1 MGSFPRY
8 ALPHTW
14 RKFVGYLLH
23 WGLFGTLNIQLFL
36 YYQAFPNDRL
46 FNKCLVYT
54 VYALEFI
61 QTMLI
66 TYAAFETFGYRFG
79 DLSALGDVRFEWFSV
94 PVMSGIVSFLV
105 AFIGQSFYAYR
116 LFLLSKSRWLPLFI
130 VVIALMSSI
139 GAFLAGSFSFKVGSD
154 LPLLHSKRNFGI
166 GVWLGGAASTDIIIT
181 AAMSYY
187 LWKSKTGFRET
198 HALVSRL
205 IRLTIE
211 TGSVTAVVA
220 IIDFTLFFGIPDKP
234 YFIAAG
240 IILPKLYANTILAV
254 LNARFQIAGGRG
266 SNPSVDFL
274 TFPNI
279 RNIDGPN
286 TPSGTGPVVAIHR
299 EVFTDRDLGD
309 IVKMTDAIKFRRAL
323 DVRTVKAFNAKD
335 FGVVDAPSGN
345 TTS

>member
-1 MGSFPRY
+1 MVSLTRC
-8 ALPHTW
+8 ALPHTS

-23 WGLFGTLNIQLFL
+23 WGLFGTLNIQLYL

-54 VYALEFI
+54 VYVLEFI

-94 PVMSGIVSFLV
+94 PVMSGLV

-116 LFLLSKSRWLPLFI
+116 LYLLCKSRWLPLLI
-130 VVIALMSSI
+130 VML
-139 GAFLAGSFSFKVGSD
+139 LNRSFVTEIFTVGSS
-154 LPLLHSKRNFGI
+154 LPLVHSKKNYGI

-198 HALVSRL
+198 HALVVRL

-211 TGSVTAVVA
+211 TGFLISIPLAVVA

-266 SNPSVDFL
+266 SNPSIDFHS
-274 TFPNI
+274 FPHI
-279 RNIDGPN
+279 RNIELNAGPN
-286 TPSGTGPVVAIHR
+286 TPVTGPVVAIHR
-299 EVFTDRDLGD
+299 EVFSDRERDDL
-309 IVKMTDAIKFRRAL
+309 VKMTDGS
-323 DVRTVKAFNAKD
+323 VRFPLHYMTRQR
-335 FGVVDAPSGN
+335 
-345 TTS
+345 

>member
-1 MGSFPRY
+1 MATPTDRQIAEF
-8 ALPHTW
+8 T
-14 RKFVGYLLH
+14 FVGYLLH

-36 YYQAFPNDRL
+36 YYQAFPNDQL
-46 FNKCLVYT
+46 VNKCLVYS
-54 VYALEFI
+54 VYVLEFI
-61 QTMLI
+61 QTMLV

-94 PVMSGIVSFLV
+94 PVMSGLV

-116 LFLLSKSRWLPLFI
+116 LYLLSKSRYLPLFI
-130 VVIALMSSI
+130 VAVALMSSI
-139 GAFLAGSFSFKVGSD
+139 GAFMAGSFSFKVGSD
-154 LPLLHSKRNFGI
+154 LPLLHSKKNFGI

-198 HALVSRL
+198 QALLVRL
-205 IRLTIE
+205 ITLTIE
-211 TGSVTAVVA
+211 TGCVTAAVA
-220 IIDFTLFFGIPDKP
+220 IVDFTLFFAIPDKP

-240 IILPKLYANTILAV
+240 VILPKLYANTILAV

-274 TFPNI
+274 SFPHI
-279 RNIDGPN
+279 RNIESN

-299 EVFTDRDLGD
+299 EVFSDRDMGD
-309 IVKMTDAIKFRRAL
+309 IVKMTDASVLKIRRA
-323 DVRTVKAFNAKD
+323 VGFGTVKA
-335 FGVVDAPSGN
+335 
-345 TTS
+345 

>member
-1 MGSFPRY
+1 MATPTDRQIAELSGPI
-8 ALPHTW
+8 
-14 RKFVGYLLH
+14 FVGYLLH

-36 YYQAFPNDRL
+36 YYQAFPNDQL
-46 FNKCLVYT
+46 VNKCLVYS
-54 VYALEFI
+54 VYVLEFI
-61 QTMLI
+61 QTMLV

-94 PVMSGIVSFLV
+94 PVMSGLV

-116 LFLLSKSRWLPLFI
+116 LYLLSKSRYLPLFI
-130 VVIALMSSI
+130 VAIALMSSI
-139 GAFLAGSFSFKVGSD
+139 GAFMAGSFSFKVGSD
-154 LPLLHSKRNFGI
+154 LPLLHSKKNFGI

-198 HALVSRL
+198 QALLVRL
-205 IRLTIE
+205 ITLTIE
-211 TGSVTAVVA
+211 TGCVTGKWCTVVCYDEVLIPIPLAAVA
-220 IIDFTLFFGIPDKP
+220 IVDFTLFFAIPDKP

-240 IILPKLYANTILAV
+240 VILPKLYANTILAV

-274 TFPNI
+274 SFPHI
-279 RNIDGPN
+279 RNIESN

-299 EVFTDRDLGD
+299 EVFSDRDMGD
-309 IVKMTDAIKFRRAL
+309 IVKMTDASDFRSSTHKNSQA
-323 DVRTVKAFNAKD
+323 
-335 FGVVDAPSGN
+335 
-345 TTS
+345 